1 MLTYAYRPPVRI
13 HSCRLPRRSDER
25 VFRRFERPV
34 TSCVCYT
41 VLLICRQDSI
51 NPIARLVGRDR
62 GQRMLGGLEYLYL
75 AAVVNLSYTG
85 ECQSIRARASSAQE
99 DEMICA
105 ARERVITLLHV
116 EFG

>member
-1 MLTYAYRPPVRI
+1 
-13 HSCRLPRRSDER
+13 
-25 VFRRFERPV
+25 
-34 TSCVCYT
+34 
-41 VLLICRQDSI
+41 
-51 NPIARLVGRDR
+51 
-62 GQRMLGGLEYLYL
+62 MLGGLEYLYL